1 MSRYI
6 EIIFDNSGSMTSLEK
21 GKPRHVLAKEIFNDV
36 VIPQLGKRGDEMVL
50 RTLRKGCNGLSSTNK
65 FYKKRQLKEMVNY
78 IKNFQ
83 IT

>member
-6 EIIFDNSGSMTSLEK
+6 EIIFDNSGSMNSLEK

-50 RTLRKGCNGLSSTNK
+50 RTLRRGCSGLSSIKK
-65 FYKKRQLKEMVNY
+65 FYKKKS
-78 IKNFQ
+78 IKRLY
-83 IT
+83 